1 MESEGPYHIKRM
13 PLGGIGIIG
22 PNRTCEEI
30 SYSGM
35 SEDQAKQCVNFLNE
49 GYAEG
54 RKAAEKDLKE
64 LLEFSDRMS
73 KWARDL
79 SGKELVYRFQHWKRS
94 HGFVDENSEKEMR
107 ELWHILHD

>member
-1 MESEGPYHIKRM
+1 MESEGPYK
-13 PLGGIGIIG
+13 LVGGVFEG
-22 PNRTCEEI
+22 PNGFNFRIVWGPDFRLDDKIICEEI
-30 SYSGM
+30 IKIAN
-35 SEDQAKQCVNFLNE
+35 QAH
-49 GYAEG
+49 AEG
-54 RKAAEKDLKE
+54 RKSMDKDLKE